1 MSKGAHASSGGLGWL
16 SGLPGLENHH
26 QLPVRVSP
34 VDAIPFVLLYRITGD
49 PPPAERTDDEVLALK
64 LFLSSML
71 HGALVGAGS
80 PYGGSFFTFVA
91 SSDR

>member
-1 MSKGAHASSGGLGWL
+1 
-16 SGLPGLENHH
+16 
-26 QLPVRVSP
+26 
-34 VDAIPFVLLYRITGD
+34 
-49 PPPAERTDDEVLALK
+49 
-64 LFLSSML
+64 LSSML